1 MCDDPMKRT
10 ERRCRRI
17 GTVGLCAVL
26 LALIVTMALS
36 ALGLGLRTP
45 VLAVLLLAVL
55 AWVLVLGGCML
66 HALYLWARGAAMI
79 RKVGFIVLSAV
90 VCLTILAASA
100 FLLLV
105 TLFLPEQRLTEQ
117 DGVSY
122 VMQAELEGWE
132 TVGFSYHKRVF
143 LLFYE
148 RQPSWSDTDY
158 TRWQES

>member
-1 MCDDPMKRT
+1 MCDDPMKRA
-10 ERRCRRI
+10 ERRCRQI
-17 GTVGLCAVL
+17 GIVGLCA
-26 LALIVTMALS
+26 ALIVTMAPS

-45 VLAVLLLAVL
+45 VLAVLLLTVL

-66 HALYLWARGAAMI
+66 HALYLWAHGAVMI

-105 TLFLPEQRLTEQ
+105 TLFLPEQKIVEQ
-117 DGVSY
+117 DGTSY

-132 TVGFSYHKRVF
+132 TVGFSYHERVF
-143 LLFYE
+143 LLFYK

>member
-1 MCDDPMKRT
+1 MHDIIQHT
-10 ERRCRRI
+10 ERRFRL
-17 GTVGLCAVL
+17 LCAIGILVAVIYAGL
-26 LALIVTMALS
+26 YAI
-36 ALGLGLRTP
+36 GLGVRTP
-45 VLAVLLLAVL
+45 VLAILLFAVFIWLLLF
-55 AWVLVLGGCML
+55 GNGIL
-66 HALYLWARGAAMI
+66 HILHKLIGDATMI
-79 RKVGFIVLSAV
+79 RKALFILLSAV
-90 VCLTILAASA
+90 VCLAILATSA
-100 FLLLV
+100 FLLLS
-105 TLFLPEQRLTEQ
+105 THFLPEQKIVEQ

>member
-1 MCDDPMKRT
+1 MHDIIQHT
-10 ERRCRRI
+10 ERRFRL
-17 GTVGLCAVL
+17 LCAIGILVAVIYAGL
-26 LALIVTMALS
+26 YAI
-36 ALGLGLRTP
+36 GLGVRTP
-45 VLAVLLLAVL
+45 VLTILLFAAFIWLLLF
-55 AWVLVLGGCML
+55 GNGIL
-66 HALYLWARGAAMI
+66 HILHKLIGDTTVI

-90 VCLTILAASA
+90 VCLAILAASA
-100 FLLLV
+100 FLLLL
-105 TLFLPEQRLTEQ
+105 THFLPEQKIVEQ
-117 DGVSY
+117 DGASY

>member
-1 MCDDPMKRT
+1 MHDIIQHT
-10 ERRCRRI
+10 ERRFRL
-17 GTVGLCAVL
+17 LCAIGI
-26 LALIVTMALS
+26 LAAAVYAGLYAI
-36 ALGLGLRTP
+36 GLGVRTP
-45 VLAVLLLAVL
+45 VLAILLFAVFIWLLLF
-55 AWVLVLGGCML
+55 GNGIL
-66 HALYLWARGAAMI
+66 HILHRLIGDTTVI
-79 RKVGFIVLSAV
+79 RKVSFIVLSAV

-100 FLLLV
+100 FLLLI

-117 DGVSY
+117 DGTTY

>member
-1 MCDDPMKRT
+1 MHDIIQHT
-10 ERRCRRI
+10 EQRFGWICAI
-17 GTVGLCAVL
+17 GILAIAVYAGLYA
-26 LALIVTMALS
+26 I
-36 ALGLGLRTP
+36 GLDVRTP
-45 VLAVLLLAVL
+45 VLAILSFAVFIWLLLF
-55 AWVLVLGGCML
+55 GNGML
-66 HALYLWARGAAMI
+66 HILHRLIGDTTVI

-90 VCLTILAASA
+90 VCLAILAASA
-100 FLLLV
+100 FLLLI

-117 DGVSY
+117 DGSSY

-132 TVGFSYHKRVF
+132 TVGFSYHKRIF

>member
-1 MCDDPMKRT
+1 
-10 ERRCRRI
+10 
-17 GTVGLCAVL
+17 
-26 LALIVTMALS
+26 
-36 ALGLGLRTP
+36 
-45 VLAVLLLAVL
+45 
-55 AWVLVLGGCML
+55 
-66 HALYLWARGAAMI
+66 MI

-105 TLFLPEQRLTEQ
+105 TLFLPEQKIVEQ
-117 DGVSY
+117 DGTSY

-132 TVGFSYHKRVF
+132 TVGFSYHERVF
-143 LLFYE
+143 LLFYK